1 MVLRKDQLELK
12 LKDDEQLI
20 RQGVLRNEHPFDDSP
35 EFHEFIQACRR
46 GDLKHCQELI
56 SGGVN
61 INGKDKYDYT
71 PLIIASLCGHYELV
85 QLLLESGAL
94 ADPDSFERERAVYN
108 ALNNKIRNLLLS
120 YDYTKTADPLQ
131 AWSSHITSLL
141 VREIPK
147 TTDISLLTA
156 SESFHLH
163 KFILS
168 SRSPYFRR
176 KFADAPETSTW
187 KLSHSIPVEAFR
199 VVIRYLYLGEL
210 PRDLVGPRSTATEE
224 EVFKGIDK
232 LCKQLEIAHLWEAVL
247 STTDRRL
254 ARQRHQDEVQRAQA
268 QVTAYFRDTVLKH
281 KFTVD
286 TSRVGDVKWPRDNA
300 ISANCLLR
308 ADEFNEGEGE
318 DVVEPAEEALISR
331 NGIPIGPTAAFNSTN
346 GISNGAKKPKRSVLF
361 PVHKAF
367 LIRSPYF
374 ETMFSSEF
382 MEAKETEHLHII
394 KVDCLPEVLEI
405 ILTFLYTERSD
416 CPLELALDLL
426 YAADM
431 LLLDKLKTKAAVA
444 ISTLGSGTSNALVDR
459 THGGAAEE
467 LQSSSPATSTSTPS
481 SGQQQTPIGSSS
493 EADGQSV
500 EVEPINVYDVIHA
513 AWDLKV
519 QRLEDFAARYLASRL
534 EDYIDEEEFAE
545 LIQESA
551 SRLKRREETDT
562 IELLDD
568 IRYYLGE
575 RFRFRFEGDGIEEM
589 LNEEGEIDAAQVED
603 LALEAENGEIR
614 LEQPSDGQREVGG
627 EEVGKSIERD
637 GEEEGGGGLR
647 TLDGKLVED
656 EFVSDAVNYQIL
668 LEKIDKM
675 LDRLKLGA

>member
-20 RQGVLRNEHPFDDSP
+20 RQGVLRNEHPFDDST

-141 VREIPK
+141 VRETPK
-147 TTDISLLTA
+147 TTDITLVTP
-156 SESFHLH
+156 SEEFKLH

-176 KFADAPETSTW
+176 KFAETPDISHW
-187 KLSHSIPVEAFR
+187 KLSSSVPVEAFR

-210 PRDLVGPRSTATEE
+210 PRDLVGPRSTASEE

-232 LCKQLEIAHLWEAVL
+232 LCKHLEIAHLWEAVL
-247 STTDRRL
+247 SATDRRL
-254 ARQRHQDEVQRAQA
+254 ARQRHQDEVGRARSQIA
-268 QVTAYFRDTVLKH
+268 TYFQETVLKH

-286 TSRVGDVKWPRDNA
+286 TRRVGDVKWPRGNA

-308 ADEFNEGEGE
+308 ADQFDEAEGG
-318 DVVEPAEEALISR
+318 DGVEPAEESLISA
-331 NGIPIGPTAAFNSTN
+331 NGIPIGPTTASNSTN
-346 GISNGAKKPKRSVLF
+346 GSSNGTKKPRRSVLY

-382 MEAKETEHLHII
+382 MEAKETEHLHVI
-394 KVDCLPEVLEI
+394 KMDCTPEVLEI
-405 ILTFLYTERSD
+405 ILTFLYTEKSD
-416 CPLELALDLL
+416 CPLDLGLELL
-426 YAADM
+426 YASDM

-459 THGGAAEE
+459 THGAAAEE
-467 LQSSSPATSTSTPS
+467 LQQLQSATSASTPS
-481 SGQQQTPIGSSS
+481 DGRQQTPTGLLTGS
-493 EADGQSV
+493 DGQPV

-589 LNEEGEIDAAQVED
+589 LNEDGEIDAEQVEG
-603 LALEAENGEIR
+603 LATEAGNGEAQA
-614 LEQPSDGQREVGG
+614 EQPSDGQMEGQEREKEGSV
-627 EEVGKSIERD
+627 ERD
-637 GEEEGGGGLR
+637 GANGEGGGVR
-647 TLDGKLVED
+647 TLDGNLVED

-675 LDRLKLGA
+675 LDRLNLAA